1 MEWLNWYLPEPSIH
15 FQWYMV
21 VPFLLGY
28 VLLPLTAFF
37 FFCRYCM
44 ISFQWLPGLLYT
56 FLYAAV
62 YAWEVRWQ
70 LQGSP
75 GLLAEI
81 LLLAGCGG
89 FLLKRRRTEA
99 LTMSVL
105 ILSVLSV
112 SSGITSWIGYRVIL
126 PFVLKHEAW
135 IYPSDT
141 VRECL
146 RLLLVCTLSVF
157 ILHHFHQSIT
167 KTSRETLIQ
176 LTIPVFFLSLVVRII
191 QTLFYGS
198 EFQVDTGTGELLSAG
213 QINHA
218 ELLLLQLFACVC
230 LLMTLSAYERIVN
243 IFQTEQKV
251 RLLEQQTAEQEVY
264 LQEALL
270 RDRQTRAFRHD
281 IRNHLTVLAELL
293 REGQSDRACA
303 YLSHLDQAAAELSCT
318 VRSGNGAV
326 DALLR
331 SKCSAAEQHKIRI
344 RPELAI
350 PDQSRVADMDWCILL
365 SNAFDNA
372 VKACEEVPEE
382 ERFIHVFSR
391 KKGNFYLLTV
401 ENSCRKELKEV
412 PGDGIGLSNIR
423 TVAEKYHG
431 TVENAVS
438 DGTYRL
444 QLFFGNI
451 L

>member
-1 MEWLNWYLPEPSIH
+1 M
-15 FQWYMV
+15 
-21 VPFLLGY
+21 
-28 VLLPLTAFF
+28 
-37 FFCRYCM
+37 
-44 ISFQWLPGLLYT
+44 
-56 FLYAAV
+56 
-62 YAWEVRWQ
+62 
-70 LQGSP
+70 
-75 GLLAEI
+75 
-81 LLLAGCGG
+81 
-89 FLLKRRRTEA
+89 
-99 LTMSVL
+99 
-105 ILSVLSV
+105 
-112 SSGITSWIGYRVIL
+112 
-126 PFVLKHEAW
+126 
-135 IYPSDT
+135 
-141 VRECL
+141 
-146 RLLLVCTLSVF
+146 
-157 ILHHFHQSIT
+157 
-167 KTSRETLIQ
+167 
-176 LTIPVFFLSLVVRII
+176 
-191 QTLFYGS
+191 
-198 EFQVDTGTGELLSAG
+198 
-213 QINHA
+213 
-218 ELLLLQLFACVC
+218 
-230 LLMTLSAYERIVN
+230 
-243 IFQTEQKV
+243 
-251 RLLEQQTAEQEVY
+251 
-264 LQEALL
+264 
-270 RDRQTRAFRHD
+270 
-281 IRNHLTVLAELL
+281 
-293 REGQSDRACA
+293 
-303 YLSHLDQAAAELSCT
+303 
-318 VRSGNGAV
+318 

>member
-1 MEWLNWYLPEPSIH
+1 MEWLSRYFSEFFIC
-15 FQWYMV
+15 FQWYMI
-21 VPFLLGY
+21 VPCLLGY
-28 VLLPLTAFF
+28 VLLPLTVFF

-44 ISFQWLPGLLYT
+44 ISFRWLPGMFYT
-56 FLYAAV
+56 LLYAAV
-62 YAWEVRWQ
+62 CAWENRWQ

-81 LLLAGCGG
+81 LLLAACGC
-89 FLLKRRRTEA
+89 FLLKRKRTEA

-112 SSGITSWIGYRVIL
+112 SNGITSWIGYRVIL
-126 PFVLKHEAW
+126 PFVLKHEVW
-135 IYPSDT
+135 ICPSDT

-198 EFQVDTGTGELLSAG
+198 EFQVDTKTGELLTAG
-213 QINHA
+213 RINHA
-218 ELLLLQLFACVC
+218 ELLFLQLFACVC
-230 LLMTLSAYERIVN
+230 LLMTLSAYERIVG

-251 RLLEQQTAEQEVY
+251 RLLEQQTAEQEIY

-270 RDRQTRAFRHD
+270 RDRQTRSFRHD
-281 IRNHLTVLAELL
+281 IKNHLTVLSELL
-293 REGQSDRACA
+293 REGETDRAYA
-303 YLSHLDQAAAELSCT
+303 YLSHLDQTAAELSCT
-318 VRSGNGAV
+318 VRTGNGAV

-331 SKCSAAEQHKIRI
+331 SKCSAAEQHGIRI
-344 RPELAI
+344 RYELAV

-365 SNAFDNA
+365 SNALDNA
-372 VKACEEVPEE
+372 VKACQEVPED
-382 ERFIHVFSR
+382 ERSVCILSR

-412 PGDGIGLSNIR
+412 PQDGIGLSNIR

-431 TVENAVS
+431 TVENTVF

-451 L
+451 F